1 MIMCSLCDFPGALLT
16 VRTVGVL
23 TITTLATSMA
33 AREGPIQMAG
43 FQICFEV
50 WLALSLLN
58 DALALAGQVP
68 HHTLSEIMDIRR
80 YGYRLIMDTI
90 LSQFNIVFP
99 LIIIGLVTATCLAL
113 H

>member
-1 MIMCSLCDFPGALLT
+1 MVIPCLFNYAGGLLT
-16 VRTVGVL
+16 VRTLAVL

-68 HHTLSEIMDIRR
+68 HHILFEIM
-80 YGYRLIMDTI
+80 
-90 LSQFNIVFP
+90 NIK
-99 LIIIGLVTATCLAL
+99 GE
-113 H
+113 